1 MQSNTTASE
10 NQPINFPNFP
20 VENEPYKS
28 DPFTIRDG
36 RFIGHDGFVVP
47 KDFDEFHERFPQ
59 YVRNWVRRHADASA
73 EKEDRED
80 WTQDLLIQLQR
91 LPPTSKFRESG
102 KRDVVQTFDPTKHH
116 GANLPRFQN
125 YINLCL
131 ANKFRTIHTKRKKDA
146 LSNPRNL
153 SLDSQQEG
161 DGPSVVSDEHC
172 HSHSEHLRRAAN
184 ASEKKTGDR
193 AFVQDFRNFVR
204 REDPRLLPAM
214 DAILATDTLGDAA
227 SLLGVTE
234 WRFVGMCTRLRELGN
249 CFLTGGPVPRRR
261 RTYRGRKRLNLAAI
275 PKKTETPPT
284 PSAASNLC
292 IGFAT
297 EWEGPE
303 QFVPVSLLFSNPIS
317 SGVAMGS

>member
-1 MQSNTTASE
+1 MQSNTATVE
-10 NQPINFPNFP
+10 NQPINFPNFS
-20 VENEPYKS
+20 VENEPCQP

-36 RFIGHDGFVVP
+36 RYIGHDGFVVP
-47 KDFDEFHERFPQ
+47 KNFDEFHERFPQ
-59 YVRNWVRRHADASA
+59 YVRNWIRRHADASA
-73 EKEDRED
+73 QKEELED
-80 WTQDLLIQLQR
+80 WTQDLLIQLQH

-131 ANKFRTIHTKRKKDA
+131 ANKFRKIHTERKKDA

-153 SLDSQQEG
+153 SLDSQREG
-161 DGPSVVSDEHC
+161 DDPSVVSDEHC

-184 ASEKKTGDR
+184 ASEKETRNK
-193 AFVQDFRNFVR
+193 AFVHDFRNFVR
-204 REDPRLLPAM
+204 REDARLLLAI

-234 WRFVGMCTRLRELGN
+234 WRFAGMCTRLRELGN
-249 CFLTGGPVPRRR
+249 CFLTGEPAPRKR
-261 RTYRGRKRLNLAAI
+261 RTSTKRKRLNLAAT

-284 PSAASNLC
+284 PSAASNLG

-297 EWEGPE
+297 EWERPE
-303 QFVPVSLLFSNPIS
+303 QFVPVPLLSNPIS
-317 SGVAMGS
+317 SGVAMGR